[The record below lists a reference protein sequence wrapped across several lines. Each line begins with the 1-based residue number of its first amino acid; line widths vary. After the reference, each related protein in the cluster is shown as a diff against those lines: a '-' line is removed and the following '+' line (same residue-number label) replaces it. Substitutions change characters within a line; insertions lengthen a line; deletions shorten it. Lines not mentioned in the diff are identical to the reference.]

1 MRKVRWFAVPLFVAG
16 TTLSLASPVLAQ
28 SDAKPRRGCG
38 THAAPTF
45 PEIFTG
51 TLKDFKGLPSHANVQ
66 LLSFGAVAALGAFP
80 ADQHLSSSFSATK
93 NLDHTFEAGRIIGGT
108 PAHLAASFTAYGLG
122 RSLNNPCLAS
132 LGADLVQAQLMA
144 EILSQGMKIAVGRTR
159 PDGTARGF
167 PSGHT
172 TMSFATATVLQ
183 KHFGWKAGV
192 PAYAVASYV
201 AASRVQAKR
210 HYLSDVLFG
219 AALGMV
225 AGRTVTLGSQHRFAI
240 TPVAPMDGAGAGVGL
255 AWVGKK

>member
-1 MRKVRWFAVPLFVAG
+1 MKNVRWFAVPLVVAG
-16 TTLSLASPVLAQ
+16 TTLSLASPALAQ
-28 SDAKPRRGCG
+28 SDAKPKRGCE
-38 THAAPTF
+38 THAAPSF
-45 PEIFTG
+45 PQIFTG
-51 TLKDFKGLPSHANVQ
+51 TLKDFKGLPTHANMQ

-80 ADQHLSSSFSATK
+80 ADQHVSRTFSATEHL
-93 NLDHTFEAGRIIGGT
+93 NDTFEAGRIIGGT

-132 LGADLVQAQLMA
+132 LGADLVKAQLMA
-144 EILSQGMKIAVGRTR
+144 QILSGGMKFAVSRTR
-159 PDGTARGF
+159 PDGTAYSF

-183 KHFGWKAGV
+183 SHFGWKVGV

-219 AALGMV
+219 AALGIV
-225 AGRTVTLGSQHRFAI
+225 SGRTVTLGTRHRFAI

-255 AWVGKK
+255 TWVGKK